1 MEAGVREHRE
11 DIEEEAR
18 AIGGGVTGE
27 LGWSCGQ
34 MERRDSHVA
43 RGQQTSG
50 GRASPTSVVAEAATP
65 VAVVVGVARPVSVDV
80 GALVTRMMV
89 MVETSTVILTS
100 LHMEVARPGPMVTS
114 STEARL
120 EMRLE
125 MIRGRRVEEAG
136 AHQHP
141 VIGVS
146 LVVEVDIGHP
156 LRLLVQV
163 SGQRGWY
170 RGPGGSWEVNHPRAR
185 LAGATVTRGQSSREL
200 SSGLG
205 LDVASVARE
214 EGGLEPIGRGDHAA
228 VGGQSGPMMGA
239 GGAVVTTGGL
249 EEDAGG
255 VASSSGGRGAG
266 EQRGALAGG
275 ILAAG
280 DQVREAGA
288 RGEELRL
295 ETAVTHAQGELVRHL
310 ANGDIRGA
318 Q

>member
-1 MEAGVREHRE
+1 MNNICVVGQGWHVKLYNVPVGWKLLNIRFGKALRLDLAESLRQAEEGLIVFCLGHIISRQLWVAAGVREHRE

-34 MERRDSHVA
+34 LEWRYSHVA
-43 RGQQTSG
+43 RGQQTCG

-80 GALVTRMMV
+80 GALVSWMMV
-89 MVETSTVILTS
+89 MVETSAVILTS
-100 LHMEVARPGPMVTS
+100 LHMEVARHGHMMTP

-170 RGPGGSWEVNHPRAR
+170 RGPGGSWELDHPRAR
-185 LAGATVTRGQSSREL
+185 LAGASVTRGQSSREL

-205 LDVASVARE
+205 LDVASVA
-214 EGGLEPIGRGDHAA
+214 
-228 VGGQSGPMMGA
+228 
-239 GGAVVTTGGL
+239 
-249 EEDAGG
+249 
-255 VASSSGGRGAG
+255 
-266 EQRGALAGG
+266 
-275 ILAAG
+275 
-280 DQVREAGA
+280 
-288 RGEELRL
+288 
-295 ETAVTHAQGELVRHL
+295 
-310 ANGDIRGA
+310 
-318 Q
+318 